1 MEKLIGITMGDV
13 AGVGPEIILKVI
25 KDYPEAIVYG
35 SYDVLNYY
43 NSKYEYNYPL
53 SLIGS
58 VEEFDIKKVNIIDPL
73 PISMSDFK
81 IGHVSPECGKR
92 SYLYC
97 EKAIEDAL
105 NRKIGAV
112 VTCPL
117 NKEALHL
124 GGYNYDGHTEIFAK
138 LTNTKEYG
146 MLLWSDKLKTIH
158 NSTHCSL
165 KTAIERCKKERIMSV
180 TRLAHDT
187 LLKADYQNPRI
198 AIAGLNPH
206 AGENGL
212 FGDEEIKEIIPAVNE
227 LKKLGI
233 NVEGP
238 VAPDTVFLKCYKGQY
253 DCVVAMYHD
262 QGHIPLKIMDF
273 DGGVNMTVGLPIIR
287 TSVDH
292 GTAFDIAGKNI
303 ANKASL
309 IEAIKAAK
317 QLM

>member
-1 MEKLIGITMGDV
+1 MGDV

-35 SYDVLNYY
+35 SFDVLSYY
-43 NSKYEYNYPL
+43 NTKYEYNFDVVKINSP
-53 SLIGS
+53 
-58 VEEFDIKKVNIIDPL
+58 EEYDESKVNVIDPL
-73 PISMSDFK
+73 PISMNEFEV
-81 IGHVSPECGKR
+81 GVVSPECGKR
-92 SYLYC
+92 SCLYC
-97 EKAIEDAL
+97 EKAISDAMDK
-105 NRKIGAV
+105 KIGAV
-112 VTCPL
+112 ITCPL

-138 LTNTKEYG
+138 LTDTKEYG

-158 NSTHCSL
+158 NTTHCSL
-165 KTAIERCKKERIMSV
+165 KTAIERCKKDRIISK
-180 TRLAHDT
+180 T
-187 LLKADYQNPRI
+187 LLAYNTLKQAGYEDPRI

-212 FGDEEIKEIIPAVNE
+212 FGDEEIKEIIPAVEE
-227 LKKLGI
+227 LKKMGLNI
-233 NVEGP
+233 DGP

-253 DCVVAMYHD
+253 DVVVAMYHD
-262 QGHIPLKIMDF
+262 QGHIPLKMMDF

-303 ANKASL
+303 ANKKSL
-309 IEAIKAAK
+309 IEAIEAAK
-317 QLM
+317 RLM